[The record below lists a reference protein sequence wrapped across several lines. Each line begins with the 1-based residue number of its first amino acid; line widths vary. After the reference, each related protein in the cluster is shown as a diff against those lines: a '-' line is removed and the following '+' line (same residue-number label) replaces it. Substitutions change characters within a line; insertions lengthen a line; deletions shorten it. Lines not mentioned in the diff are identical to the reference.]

1 MNTGVHSLEY
11 VKQSAETSRKLSR
24 IEIYS
29 GFINPANKA
38 QIPIKVKVLG
48 PINETE
54 SLKEFELFEKN
65 NFGDFTA
72 VFFPSREI
80 IYFSNKGSEMM
91 NGTNQATFQG
101 IPTEE
106 QVKAQ
111 VEKILENERLKQ
123 RLAELEEEQENNSMW
138 GNRMGVALE
147 MLVGNLL
154 GIPGKNVSSETE
166 PVLQGT
172 EIDIENMN
180 ATEKA
185 LVILVQKFGEEW
197 LQKFAAKVQN
207 EPNLVN
213 QIKNFFS

>member
-1 MNTGVHSLEY
+1 MTHYIHPISY
-11 VKQSAETSRKLSR
+11 VKESAEQAAKLSKIDIYR
-24 IEIYS
+24 GLLDPNSKIQISSKAKEIR
-29 GFINPANKA
+29 
-38 QIPIKVKVLG
+38 PISPGEFGKQ
-48 PINETE
+48 
-54 SLKEFELFEKN
+54 FELFEKN

-72 VFFPSREI
+72 IFFPSRES
-80 IYFSNKGSEMM
+80 YHFSLKGNEIM
-91 NGTNQATFQG
+91 NGIETPNFQG

-138 GNRMGVALE
+138 GNRMGIALE

-154 GIPGKNVSSETE
+154 GIPSKNVNDSE

-172 EIDIENMN
+172 EINTENMN
-180 ATEKA
+180 ETEQA

-197 LQKFAAKVQN
+197 LQKFAKKIQA
-207 EPNLVN
+207 EPGLVN